1 MDLDHVDGRLKIQYS
16 DRLVSLLRE
25 VRQLSALGFPIPAK
39 IQQAANTAD
48 KFYRQAIV
56 LKQVRVYYRSKHS
69 HTNTFPVLIYL
80 VFSLSIFLFFFV
92 SCSYCNKMLLCC
104 RWPISTTPLTNRW
117 FPLRDLWCLAL
128 PWPLNRSSR
137 YCTLEMIVFA
147 FFALTL
153 NIKNCFYDDN
163 YFLRNLML

>member
-56 LKQVRVYYRSKHS
+56 LKQVRVYVHNTRT
-69 HTNTFPVLIYL
+69 HTG
-80 VFSLSIFLFFFV
+80 IFLICIFV
-92 SCSYCNKMLLCC
+92 YLCLIISVLACLKLILLQ
-104 RWPISTTPLTNRW
+104 SVAPL
-117 FPLRDLWCLAL
+117 
-128 PWPLNRSSR
+128 
-137 YCTLEMIVFA
+137 
-147 FFALTL
+147 
-153 NIKNCFYDDN
+153 
-163 YFLRNLML
+163 

>member
-56 LKQVRVYYRSKHS
+56 LKQVTGR
-69 HTNTFPVLIYL
+69 FLIN
-80 VFSLSIFLFFFV
+80 VFISVSLFLF
-92 SCSYCNKMLLCC
+92 
-104 RWPISTTPLTNRW
+104 
-117 FPLRDLWCLAL
+117 
-128 PWPLNRSSR
+128 
-137 YCTLEMIVFA
+137 
-147 FFALTL
+147 
-153 NIKNCFYDDN
+153 
-163 YFLRNLML
+163 